1 LSNKSQ
7 NNVLCY
13 CANGQHKV
21 VFSVLKGISACS
33 PPPKQLP
40 KMNNKITCQLMFMDV
55 TSKSSKYKVRKQLA
69 KKSETE
75 NISSSSVV
83 QLMLTTE
90 NIH

>member
-1 LSNKSQ
+1 
-7 NNVLCY
+7 
-13 CANGQHKV
+13 
-21 VFSVLKGISACS
+21 
-33 PPPKQLP
+33 
-40 KMNNKITCQLMFMDV
+40 MFMDV